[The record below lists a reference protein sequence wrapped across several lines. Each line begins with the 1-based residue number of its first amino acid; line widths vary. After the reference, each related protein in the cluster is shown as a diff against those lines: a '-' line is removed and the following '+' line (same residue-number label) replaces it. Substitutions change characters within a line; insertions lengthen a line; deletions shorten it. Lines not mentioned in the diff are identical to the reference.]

1 MPKAHNK
8 LFNWFMD
15 EPLLDDIDEELED
28 DEELQ
33 DMNGFPIKDE
43 EE

>member
-1 MPKAHNK
+1 MPQAHKK

-15 EPLLDDIDEELED
+15 EPLLDDLDEELED
-28 DEELQ
+28 IH
-33 DMNGFPIKDE
+33 GFPIKDE

>member
-1 MPKAHNK
+1 MPKANNK

-15 EPLLDDIDEELED
+15 EPLLDDLDEELE
-28 DEELQ
+28 

>member
-1 MPKAHNK
+1 MPQAHKK

-33 DMNGFPIKDE
+33 DMNGFPIKE
-43 EE
+43 EEE